1 MQHLI
6 SIGRIKLDR
15 AEQEKQWQSGKGRMI
30 RDFATLKDFYSV
42 RHTYCRQRS
51 SSICSSD
58 DDDDDDYDD
67 DDDDVSCDDNASYGY
82 NASYDVIS
90 SYDYGEAN
98 V

>member
-1 MQHLI
+1 MREESRYHYMQHLI

-42 RHTYCRQRS
+42 RHTCCRQRS
-51 SSICSSD
+51 SSSCSSD
-58 DDDDDDYDD
+58 DDDDDDDD
-67 DDDDVSCDDNASYGY
+67 DASYGY
-82 NASYDVIS
+82 S
-90 SYDYGEAN
+90 EAH